1 MENYDRLH
9 YALEKVTD
17 KSVFIIER
25 SEWERIIDNNGEP
38 IKLRKVPASI
48 SGLTSMASIVM
59 AAGSG
64 IYNPSP
70 GIDIV
75 RSDPNDAPYVFN
87 IDHYTVFENFTY
99 ASHYQDTLRV
109 ARIEESEELN
119 IFIQSHVF
127 VVGPY
132 QQDDHWVEEIPI
144 HIREAKY
151 KD

>member
-1 MENYDRLH
+1 MDYENRFL

-17 KSVFIIER
+17 KSVFIVEQVD
-25 SEWERIIDNNGEP
+25 WEKIVDSNGEP

-48 SGLTSMASIVM
+48 SGLLSMASLVM

-64 IYNPSP
+64 IYNPAP

-75 RSDPNDAPYVFN
+75 RFDPSDAPYVFN
-87 IDHYTVFENFTY
+87 IDHYTVFENFTN
-99 ASHYQDTLRV
+99 ASHYQDSLRV

-119 IFIQSHVF
+119 KYIQLHVF

-132 QQDDHWVEEIPI
+132 QQDDHWVEEIPRQ
-144 HIREAKY
+144 IREAKY
-151 KD
+151 KE